1 MKLKKSYKILIG
13 LCAVLLYAVVN
24 TDTSLVNSIAA
35 IGGGYLQDAI
45 HIIPFIG

>member
-13 LCAVLLYAVVN
+13 LCAVLLYVVVN
-24 TDTSLVNSIAA
+24 VDTILVNSIAA

-45 HIIPFIG
+45 YIVPFMG